1 MTLSLN
7 KLKTNEIERNENIIS
22 RSVKVGIFWL
32 VDNIIVGDVV
42 ELDEAMPY
50 GEALQYGG
58 HYEFWEKLKADS
70 DVEYKFKS
78 HAYDYYPRGR
88 MVCFPKRQ
96 TVRLYVDHCM
106 NDDAVNSALA
116 FFSLQGYEVEID
128 TDDHYRCAGCNP
140 HYME

>member
-1 MTLSLN
+1 MTLLRDN
-7 KLKTNEIERNENIIS
+7 PKNLGIERIEKIIN

-32 VDNIIVGDVV
+32 VNNTIVGDVV
-42 ELDEAMPY
+42 ELDEALPY
-50 GEALQYGG
+50 GDALQYGG
-58 HYEFWEKLKADS
+58 HYEFWEKLKAGNDA
-70 DVEYKFKS
+70 EHKFKS

-88 MVCFPKRQ
+88 MVCFPKCQ

-116 FFSLQGYEVEID
+116 FFSPQGYEVEID

>member
-1 MTLSLN
+1 MTSSYN
-7 KLKTNEIERNENIIS
+7 KSKTNEIERNEDIIHHS
-22 RSVKVGIFWL
+22 AKVGIFWL
-32 VDNIIVGDVV
+32 VDNIIVGDAVN
-42 ELDEAMPY
+42 LDEALPY

-58 HYEFWEKLKADS
+58 HYEFWNKLKAGNDA
-70 DVEYKFKS
+70 EYKLKS
-78 HAYDYYPRGR
+78 DAYDYYPRGR

-116 FFSLQGYEVEID
+116 FFSPQGYEVEID